1 MNMLQPMTIVGL
13 LATGMGVALLGS
25 VKLALA
31 RKLKIDEARVGGMVS
46 VFGLAMI
53 PVMLTVGFITDLVG
67 KQPVVILGS
76 LLMTGSLVLLA
87 RSNRYW
93 TALLAVLLLSA
104 GWATLINVINPI
116 SLFAFPGTEVYALN
130 LACFFFG
137 LGAFLTPLVVAY
149 LVRRLGLRGTLL
161 VLAGFVLLTGVL
173 ALIVDFSAL
182 TQPPSQD
189 AATASANDS
198 IATLLGDAML
208 WLCAFALFFYA
219 PLEATM
225 GAWATT
231 YLGDKGV
238 SERSAP
244 GLLSVFWL
252 LFTVSRLATAFALPK
267 GGEATLVLALSVICI
282 GVWTAVVFSRG
293 RGMAIGLVVVAGLV
307 FGPIFPTIMALLL
320 GHFPQSLHGRA
331 VGLFFAIGGLGW
343 TAVPMLIGAYAQRT
357 SVQRGFVM
365 AAASAVGL
373 CAIALALL
381 LRASG

>member
-1 MNMLQPMTIVGL
+1 MDMLQLMTIAGL
-13 LATGMGVALLGS
+13 LATGIGVALLGS

-46 VFGLAMI
+46 VFGFAMI

-67 KQPVVILGS
+67 KQPVVTGGS

-87 RSNRYW
+87 WSSTYGP
-93 TALLAVLLLSA
+93 ALLAVLLLSA

-116 SLFAFPGTEVYALN
+116 SLFAFPGTEAYALN

-137 LGAFLTPLVVAY
+137 LGAFLTPLVAAH

-161 VLAGFVLLTGVL
+161 VLAGFVLLTAVL
-173 ALIVDFSAL
+173 AFVVDFSAL
-182 TQPPSQD
+182 TQSPGDD
-189 AATASANDS
+189 ATTASADHG
-198 IATLLGDAML
+198 IATLLRDAML
-208 WLCAFALFFYA
+208 WLCALALFFYA

-231 YLGDKGV
+231 YLRDKGV
-238 SERSAP
+238 GEGSAS
-244 GLLSVFWL
+244 GLLSVFWM
-252 LFTVSRLATAFALPK
+252 LFTGSRLLTALALPE
-267 GGEATLVLALSVICI
+267 GGETALVLALSVVCI
-282 GVWTAVVFSRG
+282 GVWTAVVSSRQ
-293 RGMAIGLVVVAGLV
+293 RGMAIGSVVVAGLV

-320 GHFPQSLHGRA
+320 GHFPKSLHGRA

-343 TAVPMLIGAYAQRT
+343 TAIPMLIGAYAQRT

-373 CAIALALL
+373 CGIAIALLVCA
-381 LRASG
+381 

>member
-93 TALLAVLLLSA
+93 PALLSVLLLSA

-116 SLFAFPGTEVYALN
+116 SLFAFPGTEAYALN

-137 LGAFLTPLVVAY
+137 LGAFLTPLLVAY

-182 TQPPSQD
+182 TQPPGQD

-198 IATLLGDAML
+198 IATLLRDAML

-238 SERSAP
+238 SEGSAP
-244 GLLSVFWL
+244 RLLSLFWL
-252 LFTVSRLATAFALPK
+252 LFTGSRLVTAFALPK
-267 GGEATLVLALSVICI
+267 GSEATLVLALSALCI
-282 GVWTAVVFSRG
+282 GVWTAVVFSRR
-293 RGMAIGLVVVAGLV
+293 RGMAIGSVVVAGLV

-320 GHFPQSLHGRA
+320 GHFPKSLHGRA

-343 TAVPMLIGAYAQRT
+343 TAIPMLIGAYAQRT

-381 LRASG
+381 LCASG

>member
-53 PVMLTVGFITDLVG
+53 PVMLTVGFMTDLVG

-87 RSNRYW
+87 RSNRYSP
-93 TALLAVLLLSA
+93 ALLAVLLLSA

-116 SLFAFPGTEVYALN
+116 SLFAFPGTEAYALN

-137 LGAFLTPLVVAY
+137 LGAFLTPLLVAY

-182 TQPPSQD
+182 TRPPGQD
-189 AATASANDS
+189 AATTSANDS
-198 IATLLGDAML
+198 IATLLRDAML

-238 SERSAP
+238 SEGSAA

-267 GGEATLVLALSVICI
+267 GAEATLVLALSVICI

-381 LRASG
+381 LCASG